1 MGSWRLRRPYLIY
14 CVACAGVAAFLLAWN
29 LWKGMQN
36 NWNLPQWKH
45 HRWEEAME
53 VTIGASMVVETTITM
68 RILGVRTFFAS
79 CWCVFD
85 FVVALLTAISIG
97 YGLKHLGS
105 EGEIVE
111 ADVPLL
117 LIRFVLQPSRV
128 LTAVLGTY

>member
-1 MGSWRLRRPYLIY
+1 MG
-14 CVACAGVAAFLLAWN
+14 
-29 LWKGMQN
+29 
-36 NWNLPQWKH
+36 WKH
-45 HRWEEAME
+45 HRWEEFME
-53 VTIGASMVVETTITM
+53 VTIGATMVVETTITM
-68 RILGVRTFFAS
+68 RILGVSTFFTS

-117 LIRFVLQPSRV
+117 LIRFILQPSRV
-128 LTAVLGTY
+128 LAAVLGTYRTRWIQTEVDELQVDFANLGALDNSTSAFEVMRD